1 MLQNAVTEGEI
12 QGLFLGSF
20 QHVLKGAMQ
29 QQKRGIPFVQGVVLY
44 SLYPQCDLDA
54 SQGSLNDA
62 EWTVFPTMFPIETVP
77 EPIGKSSCVHKR
89 M

>member
-29 QQKRGIPFVQGVVLY
+29 QQKRGIPCSRSCSVLAV
-44 SLYPQCDLDA
+44 SPVWSGCISGLPKWRWMD
-54 SQGSLNDA
+54 S
-62 EWTVFPTMFPIETVP
+62 VP
-77 EPIGKSSCVHKR
+77 HHVPYRNSTRTYRQIFLCP
-89 M
+89 